1 MAITASEAETA
12 GVTFGGAFF
21 GTLAAGGFVLTTALG
36 EHAAIAG
43 AVAALAVLGY
53 HAYSGNVKVGA

>member
-1 MAITASEAETA
+1 MAISATEAETA
-12 GVTFGGAFF
+12 GVTFGGTFF
-21 GTLAAGGFVLTTALG
+21 GVLAASGFDLSTALG

-53 HAYSGNVKVGA
+53 HAYSGNVVKGA